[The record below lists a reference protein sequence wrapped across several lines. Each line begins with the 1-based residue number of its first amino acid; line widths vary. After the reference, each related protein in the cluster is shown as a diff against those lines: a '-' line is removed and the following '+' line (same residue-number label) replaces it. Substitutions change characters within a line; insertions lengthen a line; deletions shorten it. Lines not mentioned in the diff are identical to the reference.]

1 MQNIKIPVKQGVFNI
16 LISILKNLF
25 QLTFQ
30 QVALFSALL
39 ITYLVSKPCNDLERM
54 NFNLLLLRLLAT
66 KISNIILEVIYR
78 YPCEHMTCCNSNY
91 FNKLDNVSKNV
102 SKEQNLF
109 SYLQILMVAFYIKM
123 IIIRPIKFEFL
134 LPQII
139 YNQPV

>member
-1 MQNIKIPVKQGVFNI
+1 MQNIKIPVKQSVFNI

-39 ITYLVSKPCNDLERM
+39 IIYLVSKPCNDLERM

-109 SYLQILMVAFYIKM
+109 SYLQILMVAFCVKM
-123 IIIRPIKFEFL
+123 SIIRPIKYEFL